1 MIVYDNAPY
10 TIVGMKKG
18 KAKYMGEEWTS
29 VSIPKALKDRLEEL
43 ATKEGISTA
52 FYLRKL
58 VERAI
63 GEPGKK

>member
-1 MIVYDNAPY
+1 
-10 TIVGMKKG
+10 MKKG

-29 VSIPKALKDRLEEL
+29 VSIPKALKEQLEAL

-58 VERAI
+58 VEKALEQSRA
-63 GEPGKK
+63 K

>member
-1 MIVYDNAPY
+1 LIVNQRWAY

-29 VSIPKALKDRLEEL
+29 VSLPKVLKDRLEEL

-58 VERAI
+58 VEKAL
-63 GEPGKK
+63 EQSKAK

>member
-1 MIVYDNAPY
+1 MW
-10 TIVGMKKG
+10 GMKKG

-29 VSIPKALKDRLEEL
+29 VSLPKPLKDQLEAL

-58 VERAI
+58 VEKALEQSRA
-63 GEPGKK
+63 K

>member
-1 MIVYDNAPY
+1 
-10 TIVGMKKG
+10 MKKG

-29 VSIPKALKDRLEEL
+29 VSLPKSLKDRLEEL

-63 GEPGKK
+63 NEPTKK